1 MKREIISTDKAPA
14 AVGPYV
20 QAVRMGDFLFA
31 SGQLGLIPESGQL
44 PEGIEAQTRQALA
57 NVNAVL
63 EEAGFSRNDVVKTT
77 VFLSDIGN
85 FSLVNEI
92 YGAFFGDSKPAR
104 SCVEV
109 SALPKGGLVEIE
121 ITAVRQTEA

>member
-1 MKREIISTDKAPA
+1 MKKNIHTTDAPA
-14 AVGPYV
+14 AIGPYS
-20 QAVRMGDFLFA
+20 QAIDLGSLVFA
-31 SGQLGLIPESGQL
+31 SGQIPIDPATGTM
-44 PEGIEAQTRQALA
+44 PAGIEAQTRQALA

-63 EEAGFSRNDVVKTT
+63 EEAGFSRKDVVKTT

-85 FSLVNEI
+85 FSVVNEI